1 MSTTYM
7 AGSRNAEVQNEHIY
21 LEVNNNNEV
30 VNKSQERVTPE
41 TSHAL
46 LLQAG
51 LTTLGMADTEFP
63 QRY

>member
-30 VNKSQERVTPE
+30 VNKSQERATPE